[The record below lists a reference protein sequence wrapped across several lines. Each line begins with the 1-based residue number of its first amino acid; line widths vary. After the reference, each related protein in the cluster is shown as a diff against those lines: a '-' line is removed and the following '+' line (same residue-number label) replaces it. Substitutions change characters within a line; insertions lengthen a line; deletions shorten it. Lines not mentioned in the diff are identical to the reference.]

1 MTYLVEDTMYGGEFV
16 LKRIKNVAAVQRY
29 AKAEFNALKDL
40 SHPHLPRIYDVRQP
54 QDDFHLKLEYIP
66 GSELT
71 YCMDQ
76 FRHRPDRILHLA
88 DALLDALGYLEDHG
102 ISHRDIAP
110 KNIIVPDEDQGRT
123 CLIDFGLA
131 KFREDMRQSAV
142 GTPLYRDPQVESK
155 GWTNTSDLYSVAVV
169 LYESLTGQLP
179 FVYEDGIPKKSVPR
193 PLPVD
198 EEAACGSALLACLRR
213 AAGLDGERYPSASAF
228 LSALKDAAITPEPP
242 ATVEGT
248 EVNSGVGS
256 PTARPV
262 SKQRDG
268 QCRQPRLG
276 QRLCQRHLCTHPAGP
291 QSFARHRRRKAAT
304 RIPHRKP
311 GRRQNGVSRKG
322 SRRTE
327 TGGGCLDHRRS
338 LRLDLGRGRSPLRS
352 NL

>member
-1 MTYLVEDTMYGGEFV
+1 MDCRSSGRPGRICVPRPILSRQTFGGGQYRLIRILGEGATAVTYLVEDTMYGGEFV
-16 LKRIKNVAAVQRY
+16 LKRIKNIAAVQRY

-71 YCMDQ
+71 HCMDQ

-88 DALLDALGYLEDHG
+88 DALLDALGYLEEHG

-155 GWTNTSDLYSVAVV
+155 GWTNASDLYSVAVV

-179 FVYEDGIPKKSVPR
+179 FVYEDGIPKKRYSP
-193 PLPVD
+193 
-198 EEAACGSALLACLRR
+198 AA
-213 AAGLDGERYPSASAF
+213 AS
-228 LSALKDAAITPEPP
+228 
-242 ATVEGT
+242 
-248 EVNSGVGS
+248 
-256 PTARPV
+256 R
-262 SKQRDG
+262 
-268 QCRQPRLG
+268 
-276 QRLCQRHLCTHPAGP
+276 
-291 QSFARHRRRKAAT
+291 
-304 RIPHRKP
+304 
-311 GRRQNGVSRKG
+311 
-322 SRRTE
+322 
-327 TGGGCLDHRRS
+327 
-338 LRLDLGRGRSPLRS
+338 
-352 NL
+352 